1 MPPWAGSPSP
11 AVEVYFADASL
22 ILDFRQAAVRG
33 SRVDESARG
42 VDTSVFAEPMRA
54 R

>member
-11 AVEVYFADASL
+11 AVEVYFADAGL
-22 ILDFRQAAVRG
+22 MLDFRQAAVRG
-33 SRVDESARG
+33 SRVDESAGG
-42 VDTSVFAEPMRA
+42 VDTSVFAVPMRA